1 MIHTFFVQPNVCRPS
16 ELRIPRPVRTRY
28 RVDMYRRL
36 AAGGM
41 AVLFFAASA
50 TAQQVVFS
58 RRVYAIHGRSFQQLW
73 IWSPSGRNLEP
84 LTRSA
89 RDHERPTCS
98 ADGKQVFFTSGDGRW
113 QLDRNTGIEK
123 PVTATPR
130 ATTAIANEVPRFT
143 VAACDESTWS
153 RSPDGSRL
161 ACAANGKDIVIV
173 DLRTQQEIERLPFGQ
188 HYSNG
193 EPYPAWPLKSIWS
206 PGAAQLLVGTYG
218 ENGSSTSPALDYFL
232 LDLATHEW
240 VRAFTGND
248 AGWLPDGTAIVF
260 TTPRELVRLPGS
272 SKRVWAAQLAIY
284 DAATRKQT
292 LLASGVT
299 NNIQPIVCPSLGLR

>member
-1 MIHTFFVQPNVCRPS
+1 MSSR
-16 ELRIPRPVRTRY
+16 RIQRLVRTRY
-28 RVDMYRRL
+28 PVNMNWRL

-41 AVLFFAASA
+41 AVLFLAASA

-58 RRVYAIHGRSFQQLW
+58 RRVYTIHGRSFQQLW
-73 IWSPSGRNLEP
+73 VSSPSGRKLEP

-89 RDHERPTCS
+89 RNHERPTCS
-98 ADGKQVFFTSGDGRW
+98 ADGQQVFFTSGDGRW
-113 QLDRNTGIEK
+113 QLDRNTAIEL

-130 ATTAIANEVPRFT
+130 ATAAIANEAPGFT

-153 RSPDGSRL
+153 RSPRRVTPRLRSERQGHRHRGSPHTAGDRTCSL
-161 ACAANGKDIVIV
+161 RATLFERRTVSGMAAEI
-173 DLRTQQEIERLPFGQ
+173 DLVAWRRTTPCGNLR
-188 HYSNG
+188 
-193 EPYPAWPLKSIWS
+193 
-206 PGAAQLLVGTYG
+206 

-260 TTPRELVRLPGS
+260 TTPRDLVRLPGS

-292 LLASGVT
+292 LLTSGVT
-299 NNIQPIVCPSLGLR
+299 NNIQPIVCPSLESR